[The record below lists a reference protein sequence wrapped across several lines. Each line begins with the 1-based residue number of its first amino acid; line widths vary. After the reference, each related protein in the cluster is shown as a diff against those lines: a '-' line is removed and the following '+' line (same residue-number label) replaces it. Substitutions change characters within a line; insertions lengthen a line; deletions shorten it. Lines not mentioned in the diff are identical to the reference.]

1 MLETTRK
8 VMAGLLAQ
16 IRKDL
21 DELLGNVQGQT
32 TDTSMPQKNQQETL
46 QKNSQRSFAP
56 NIRLIK
62 SRAARAIIIA
72 AVSIWAWVFTAQPA
86 VLFAGF
92 ALALFDLLVG
102 VNRLPSGTLAVKSL
116 FMHKEDL
123 RIPTWVEKSETYRW
137 MRKEFQERL
146 RLASTGVALPG
157 SPTTRARRYLNL
169 LLAVAPGM
177 ILGAGVTA
185 IYVNPFLIFLAIAP
199 VVIIIAPLVTLKF
212 KKAERGD
219 IDDEIPFF
227 LILAE
232 MFSLVERP
240 LIQAFEALA
249 RRDLLPKMRRE
260 AEIVR
265 RDVNAF
271 GYTPE
276 QAIDN
281 LAKNHPNAEF
291 RQILRGYLSSVKLG
305 QSPSS
310 YLQNKAETY
319 LARLESRYE
328 RFKENAGTA
337 GEVMLIALMVV
348 PITGSMLGSQGGLS
362 SYVMAGS
369 IPLIGVSVFFMLDKA
384 QVKGPPIRFR
394 PQLLPVV
401 AAVIVAL
408 ITISITRD
416 VNTTIFASAAAFA
429 IPHGIVVRRKI
440 KHEDTLVFELA
451 EFLRAVA
458 EGMKT
463 GLDVLSA
470 LRYTEAERFKALK
483 PHVKH
488 IQYELARG
496 GTLENARTTDIHFH
510 MRFTVF
516 ILGELASSGAASFA
530 MLDRLAEYL
539 GKVREDTLKAKKA
552 VMMYSML
559 VVSTPLFIVFSTHA
573 LQSMAIMTQAQT
585 SSTSQV
591 FPAMNLLQ
599 GLAGSKEVSQLTLL
613 LTTLCAGAL
622 GGKIANQTLRDTL
635 PLSLACILAL
645 VSPALIGV
653 IWPLP
658 S

>member
-1 MLETTRK
+1 
-8 VMAGLLAQ
+8 MAGVFALL
-16 IRKDL
+16 RKDM
-21 DELLGNVQGQT
+21 DELVGNIQGQT
-32 TDTSMPQKNQQETL
+32 TDTRLPQKNQQETV
-46 QKNSQRSFAP
+46 QKQSQRSFAP
-56 NIRLIK
+56 DIRLIK
-62 SRAARAIIIA
+62 SRAARTVIIA

-86 VLFAGF
+86 AVFLGF

-102 VNRLPSGTLAVKSL
+102 VNSMPQGVLAVKSL
-116 FMHKEDL
+116 FKHKEDL
-123 RIPTWVEKSETYRW
+123 RIPEWVEKSETYWW

-146 RLASTGVALPG
+146 RLASAGVALPG
-157 SPTTRARRYLNL
+157 SPTTRARRSINL

-177 ILGAGVTA
+177 ILGAGVAA

-212 KKAERGD
+212 KKVERGD
-219 IDDEIPFF
+219 IEEELPFF

-249 RRDLLPKMRRE
+249 RLDLLLKMRRE

-305 QSPSS
+305 QSASS

-369 IPLIGVSVFFMLDKA
+369 IPLIGVAVFFMLDKA

-401 AAVIVAL
+401 AAVVVVV
-408 ITISITRD
+408 ITISFTRD
-416 VNTTIFASAAAFA
+416 LNTIIFASAAAFA

-451 EFLRAVA
+451 EFLRVVA

-483 PHVKH
+483 PHIKH
-488 IQYELARG
+488 MQYELARG
-496 GTLENARTTDIHFH
+496 GTLEDTRANVHFH
-510 MRFTVF
+510 MRFTIF
-516 ILGELASSGAASFA
+516 IVGELASSGAASFA
-530 MLDRLAEYL
+530 MLDRLAEYQ

-573 LQSMAIMTQAQT
+573 LQSMATMTQAQT

-591 FPAMNLLQ
+591 FPAMQLLQ
-599 GLAGSKEVSQLTLL
+599 GLAGTHEVSQLTLL

-645 VSPALIGV
+645 ISPTLISV